1 MPETS
6 YGQVELLTEQLP
18 FRCMGGDICGGVYTP
33 LPPKGPD
40 PPVSVAA
47 HRLPAYLQIY
57 VQEMQEDPS
66 YTLAKD
72 FPPIEAHKISTYVE
86 TATLREALLDFML
99 ESLHHGRPSLTH
111 HLMGLKECATTLQ
124 PSLVFPRDMRGYD
137 ETCLSAIMKQLGRD
151 GLCWKVNARGHTCH
165 IHHDPH
171 SHEPCLISH
180 YPPTHPSITYP
191 TRTLPWPKE
200 LWSCCIASPHRRSRR
215 HRPATVLV
223 FWSTFGTSLQVKTV
237 PPACPPSTTFLRCSV
252 IIGIPTLYDLV
263 LTPLPP
269 LLHPQVLEPRLGGGH
284 FGPRLLGQSA
294 EWMYVSVPPTGPP
307 EPQESISPLCH
318 GGHPRLLCMG
328 AQAPGTRSARVHA
341 HEQHIE
347 SAAVL
352 QCAPPSY

>member
-1 MPETS
+1 MMSIKLLGYFAANMSTDDFLSALTESSQSASALVCATRRCLAMPETL

-99 ESLHHGRPSLTH
+99 ESMHHGRPSLTH

-124 PSLVFPRDMRGYD
+124 PTLVFPRDMRGYD

-151 GLCWKVNARGHTCH
+151 GLCWKV
-165 IHHDPH
+165 
-171 SHEPCLISH
+171 
-180 YPPTHPSITYP
+180 
-191 TRTLPWPKE
+191 
-200 LWSCCIASPHRRSRR
+200 
-215 HRPATVLV
+215 
-223 FWSTFGTSLQVKTV
+223 
-237 PPACPPSTTFLRCSV
+237 
-252 IIGIPTLYDLV
+252 
-263 LTPLPP
+263 
-269 LLHPQVLEPRLGGGH
+269 
-284 FGPRLLGQSA
+284 
-294 EWMYVSVPPTGPP
+294 
-307 EPQESISPLCH
+307 
-318 GGHPRLLCMG
+318 
-328 AQAPGTRSARVHA
+328 
-341 HEQHIE
+341 
-347 SAAVL
+347 
-352 QCAPPSY
+352 